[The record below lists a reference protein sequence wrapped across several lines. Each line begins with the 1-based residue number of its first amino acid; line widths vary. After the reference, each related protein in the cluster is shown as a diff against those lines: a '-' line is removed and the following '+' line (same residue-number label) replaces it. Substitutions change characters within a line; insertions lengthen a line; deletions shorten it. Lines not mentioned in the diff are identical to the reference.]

1 MIPTLRT
8 LTMKSK
14 LGFGKHKDLT
24 VRRIIDLNRQLDLVS
39 AYYKLTSINFTED
52 VLMELKIF
60 KDMRIPKPS
69 SNREMYE
76 KYFEVTHVRKQSR
89 RFNFG
94 SKTIINKAYL
104 QSKNQ
109 GK

>member
-1 MIPTLRT
+1 MLI
-8 LTMKSK
+8 
-14 LGFGKHKDLT
+14 
-24 VRRIIDLNRQLDLVS
+24 
-39 AYYKLTSINFTED
+39 
-52 VLMELKIF
+52 ELKIF

-76 KYFEVTHVRKQSR
+76 KYFEVTHVRQQSR

-94 SKTIINKAYL
+94 SKTIINKGYL